1 MARLA
6 LAGRP
11 ALVTG
16 AASGI
21 GLDTARRLH
30 ARGARLALI
39 DVDAEALEREAHALE
54 ALALT
59 VDVADGAA
67 MEEAVERAAGELGGL
82 DVVVANAGITGP
94 RASLRTLAAGELER
108 TLDVNLLGEWN
119 AVRPA
124 LPHVV
129 SGRGHVLLVASLYAA
144 ANGTLIAPYAIS
156 KAGVEQ
162 LGRALRS
169 ELAVHG
175 ASAGVAYFGFID
187 TPMVQGA
194 FADPRDPARPPGA
207 ARVGDPAGAGG
218 PGGRRDRARHRAP
231 LAAGDGAAMGLRG
244 ARVARSAG
252 DAGRRPHGPRRTRAR
267 RGPRLRGASRRLARR
282 PAPPRPWCARARTAG
297 RRRR

>member
-1 MARLA
+1 VARLD

-21 GLDTARRLH
+21 GLDTARRLR
-30 ARGARLALI
+30 ARGARLALL
-39 DVDAEALEREAHALE
+39 DVDAEGLEREARALG
-54 ALALT
+54 ALAL
-59 VDVADGAA
+59 VADVADRSA
-67 MEEAVERAAGELGGL
+67 MEAAVERAAGELGGL

-94 RASLRTLAAGELER
+94 RASLRTLEAGELER

-129 SGRGHVLLVASLYAA
+129 AARGHVLFVASLLAA
-144 ANGTLIAPYAIS
+144 VNGTLIAPYAIS

-162 LGRALRS
+162 LGRALRT

-187 TPMVQGA
+187 TPMVRGA
-194 FADPRDPARPPGA
+194 FEDPITNQARGMVPAWVTRPVPVGRA
-207 ARVGDPAGAGG
+207 GSAIVRGIERRSARVTAPRWVSAVLALRG
-218 PGGRRDRARHRAP
+218 P
-231 LAAGDGAAMGLRG
+231 LA
-244 ARVARSAG
+244 VAG
-252 DAGRRPHGPRRTRAR
+252 DARLGRDERVQESVRAFEAR
-267 RGPRLRGASRRLARR
+267 RGR
-282 PAPPRPWCARARTAG
+282 
-297 RRRR
+297 

>member
-21 GLDTARRLH
+21 GLDTARRLR

-39 DVDAEALEREAHALE
+39 DVDAQALEREAHALE

-59 VDVADGAA
+59 VDVADSAA

-94 RASLRTLAAGELER
+94 RASLRTLEAGELER

-129 SGRGHVLLVASLYAA
+129 AGRGHVLLVASLYAA
-144 ANGTLIAPYAIS
+144 ANGALIAPYAIS

-194 FADPRDPARPPGA
+194 FADPET
-207 ARVGDPAGAGG
+207 
-218 PGGRRDRARHRAP
+218 DRARRALPAWVTRPVPVGRAGSAIVRGIERRSARVTAPRWVSTVLALRGP
-231 LAAGDGAAMGLRG
+231 LAVL
-244 ARVARSAG
+244 G
-252 DAGRRPHGPRRTRAR
+252 DARMGRDTRVHDAVRAFEAR
-267 RGPRLRGASRRLARR
+267 RGG
-282 PAPPRPWCARARTAG
+282 
-297 RRRR
+297 

>member
-1 MARLA
+1 VARLA

-21 GLDTARRLH
+21 GLDTARRLS
-30 ARGARLALI
+30 ARGARLALV
-39 DVDAEALEREAHALE
+39 DVDAEALEREARSLG
-54 ALALT
+54 ALAL
-59 VDVADGAA
+59 VADVADVSA
-67 MEEAVERAAGELGGL
+67 MEAAVQRAASELGGL

-94 RASLRTLAAGELER
+94 RAALRTLEAGELER
-108 TLDVNLLGEWN
+108 TLAVNLLGEWN

-129 SGRGHVLLVASLYAA
+129 SGRGHVVLVASLYAA
-144 ANGTLIAPYAIS
+144 MNGLLIAPYAIS

-162 LGRALRS
+162 LGRALRG

-194 FADPRDPARPPGA
+194 FADPET
-207 ARVGDPAGAGG
+207 
-218 PGGRRDRARHRAP
+218 DRARQALPAWVTRPVPVGRAGAAIVRGIERRSARVTAPRWVSAVLALRGP
-231 LAAGDGAAMGLRG
+231 LAVL
-244 ARVARSAG
+244 G
-252 DAGRRPHGPRRTRAR
+252 DARIDRDGRVHEAVRAFEAR
-267 RGPRLRGASRRLARR
+267 RGG
-282 PAPPRPWCARARTAG
+282 
-297 RRRR
+297 